1 MDTNT
6 RRPRRVTIFRR
17 AGWLAVAAMV
27 ATGLFAAPGA
37 AFAWSPPTI
46 TPLCSDVPGQY
57 NWTVTLA
64 SGESNYNFQSS
75 TDGTSWSSDI
85 SGVSGGNALTTSS
98 ATLFVRWSAD
108 TNSKTGPV
116 VNTVGPCTL
125 PKITICHAHA
135 SDTNPYNTE
144 SVDEAS
150 IENPAGHGSA
160 GINADDIIPPFTDG
174 SFVFPG
180 QNWDATGQAIWN
192 NGCKIPPPPPAT
204 YCIDISKVNGSEQA
218 LSGAVFTIKRDGSPV
233 NVAGNP
239 VTTNSDGNASLCGL
253 AAGDYTVT
261 ETTPPSG
268 YTGAADQSVTLPQTS
283 EVRTLTF
290 VDTLIP
296 PPPNTYCIDIS
307 KVNGSEHGLPGAVF
321 TIKQGS
327 SPVDVTGNPVT
338 TDGQGNASLCGLA
351 AGDYTVTETTP
362 PSGYTGA
369 ADQSVTLPQTSEV
382 TTLTFVDTL
391 IPPPPPP
398 VCTVNCNPVVVL
410 TPGLTV
416 TKFVSLSQSGP
427 FTGHSVT
434 TTVGTAVWYQVT
446 MTNSGQVALIGV
458 TLSDSL
464 GLPTSCSTVP
474 TTLNVGAS
482 YSCTYSRAATVGTT
496 TNTATGT
503 SSQTAPKSDTATVL
517 GTASAVEGATSNP
530 SGAVEAATSKP
541 HVTPPPTSALGIPAG
556 QPAGD
561 TWRIALLALAALLAS
576 LLVFSPKTS
585 PERRRR

>member
-85 SGVSGGNALTTSS
+85 SGVSGSNALSTSS

-218 LSGAVFTIKRDGSPV
+218 LSGAVFTIKQNGSPV

-253 AAGDYTVT
+253 AAGTYTVT

-283 EVRTLTF
+283 EVR
-290 VDTLIP
+290 
-296 PPPNTYCIDIS
+296 
-307 KVNGSEHGLPGAVF
+307 
-321 TIKQGS
+321 
-327 SPVDVTGNPVT
+327 
-338 TDGQGNASLCGLA
+338 
-351 AGDYTVTETTP
+351 
-362 PSGYTGA
+362 
-369 ADQSVTLPQTSEV
+369 
-382 TTLTFVDTL
+382 TLTFVDTL

-458 TLSDSL
+458 TFSDSL

-541 HVTPPPTSALGIPAG
+541 HLTPPPTSALGIPAG

>member
-85 SGVSGGNALTTSS
+85 SGMSGSNALSTSS
-98 ATLFVRWSAD
+98 ATLYVRWSAD

-125 PKITICHAHA
+125 PKITICHATA
-135 SDTNPYNTE
+135 SDTNPYVTE
-144 SVDEAS
+144 TVDEAS
-150 IENPAGHGSA
+150 IENPSGHGSS

-180 QNWDATGQAIWN
+180 QNWDAGQAIWN

-204 YCIDISKVNGSEQA
+204 YCIDISKVNGSEQG
-218 LSGAVFTIKRDGSPV
+218 LPDAVFTIKQDGSPV
-233 NVAGNP
+233 DVAGNP

-268 YTGAADQSVTLPQTS
+268 YTGAADQSVTLPQNGDGT
-283 EVRTLTF
+283 TLTF

-296 PPPNTYCIDIS
+296 
-307 KVNGSEHGLPGAVF
+307 
-321 TIKQGS
+321 
-327 SPVDVTGNPVT
+327 
-338 TDGQGNASLCGLA
+338 
-351 AGDYTVTETTP
+351 
-362 PSGYTGA
+362 
-369 ADQSVTLPQTSEV
+369 
-382 TTLTFVDTL
+382 
-391 IPPPPPP
+391 PPPPPP

-410 TPGLTV
+410 TPALTV

-434 TTVGTAVWYQVT
+434 TTVGTTVWYQVT
-446 MTNSGQVALIGV
+446 MTNNGQETLTGV

-464 GLPTSCSTVP
+464 GLPTSC
-474 TTLNVGAS
+474 
-482 YSCTYSRAATVGTT
+482 
-496 TNTATGT
+496 
-503 SSQTAPKSDTATVL
+503 
-517 GTASAVEGATSNP
+517 
-530 SGAVEAATSKP
+530 
-541 HVTPPPTSALGIPAG
+541 
-556 QPAGD
+556 
-561 TWRIALLALAALLAS
+561 
-576 LLVFSPKTS
+576 
-585 PERRRR
+585 